1 MTCRRIAG
9 DLSPDRPWPSK
20 SAAAERRTLGRYA
33 ADYLRE
39 HIRLPVGLYL
49 ANVAA
54 FASYVGSQ
62 SRT

>member
-1 MTCRRIAG
+1 VTCSRIAH
-9 DLSPDRPWPSK
+9 RPSK

-33 ADYLRE
+33 ADDLRE
-39 HIRLPVGLYL
+39 HIRLPVGHYL
-49 ANVAA
+49 ANVVA

>member
-1 MTCRRIAG
+1 VTCSRIAHG
-9 DLSPDRPWPSK
+9 PSK
-20 SAAAERRTLGRYA
+20 SAAAERRRLGRYA

-39 HIRLPVGLYL
+39 HIRLPVGHYL

-62 SRT
+62 SQT